1 MQEMQEMQVSSLGQ
15 EHLLDKEMATLQY
28 SCLENH
34 MDRRAWK
41 GAVHGVS
48 KQSDKTELLS
58 THTHYDISSILF
70 VNYCLFHMYDLIC
83 EMLDFII

>member
-1 MQEMQEMQVSSLGQ
+1 MQVSSLGQ

-58 THTHYDISSILF
+58 THTHIMTLVLFYLSIIAFFICMISS
-70 VNYCLFHMYDLIC
+70 VRC
-83 EMLDFII
+83 